1 MAAAVSL
8 SEPTVVAPVLGAVAI
23 CSSCATVAAPV
34 AVIDP
39 TCDRKPLPEVAI
51 CAAMLAA
58 VSATPPIVTD
68 PVAPIASIASTPA
81 IVVVPVAMILVGRS
95 AVPKL
100 AAAMLAAVSL
110 ML

>member
-8 SEPTVVAPVLGAVAI
+8 IDPTVVAPVLGAVAI

-39 TCDRKPLPEVAI
+39 TCDRKPLPAVVI

-58 VSATPPIVTD
+58 VSTTPPIVTD
-68 PVAPIASIASTPA
+68 PVAPAALIANAPA
-81 IVVVPVAMILVGRS
+81 TVVVPVAVIFTGAS

-100 AAAMLAAVSL
+100 AAAIAAAVSL
-110 ML
+110 TL

>member
-1 MAAAVSL
+1 MF
-8 SEPTVVAPVLGAVAI
+8 
-23 CSSCATVAAPV
+23 
-34 AVIDP
+34 
-39 TCDRKPLPEVAI
+39 
-51 CAAMLAA
+51 AA

-68 PVAPIASIASTPA
+68 PVAPSASIFRTLATDVA
-81 IVVVPVAMILVGRS
+81 PVAMILVGRS